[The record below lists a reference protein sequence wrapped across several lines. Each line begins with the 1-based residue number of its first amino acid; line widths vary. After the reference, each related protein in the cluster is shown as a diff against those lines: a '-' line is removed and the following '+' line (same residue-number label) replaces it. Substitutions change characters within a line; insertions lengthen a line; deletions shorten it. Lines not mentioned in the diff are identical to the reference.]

1 MKNAVLFCLLLQLY
15 GAIAQNIQSQVATAP
30 SPVITGFKT
39 YGYINGVR
47 LDSVDAQYATIGW
60 RGGSQA
66 TFDFGHFRDGKKE
79 LTVTDSKR
87 MPLEFANTS
96 IAFALNFFYFNGWQL
111 AFTHYTHVEKENTL
125 ILQKRKQ

>member
-1 MKNAVLFCLLLQLY
+1 MKSFLLLCILLQSY
-15 GAIAQNIQSQVATAP
+15 GAIAQNTQSQVATTL

-39 YGYINGVR
+39 YGYIGGVR
-47 LDSVDAQYATIGW
+47 LDSIKAQYATIGW
-60 RGGSQA
+60 RANQTV
-66 TFDFGHFRDGKKE
+66 TFDYGQYRDGKKE
-79 LTVTDSKR
+79 LTVIDSKR